1 MGQLFNKPAEDV
13 YIDLQNAK
21 PTELEIKMYE
31 KVRAVLIRGEEV
43 CQKIEDYKGCQD
55 VARKA
60 MTSPNPE
67 NEEEAFSAL
76 LVAVEY
82 IDAIFQ
88 QARSLEEIVPLL
100 IEALSASP
108 QEEKDKTKLSVA
120 SCQALSAQFAILLDF
135 SLRFDQV
142 RMRQPFISNDFA
154 FYRRLLP
161 KFARDQRV
169 RIKDDDA
176 GGMALFTAE
185 YTPMMNAVCR
195 SACKAT
201 GKANEVMAVIA
212 NSCYKMLK
220 HNKLPQE
227 FHIVAARAMTG
238 ATIVFDH
245 VDVLGV
251 FQKSSPVK
259 VTQIVTMLK
268 TNFKEHQAL
277 LNGIQFTTKT
287 FKTAPSGIHAL
298 FD

>member
-1 MGQLFNKPAEDV
+1 M
-13 YIDLQNAK
+13 I
-21 PTELEIKMYE
+21 
-31 KVRAVLIRGEEV
+31 EE
-43 CQKIEDYKGCQD
+43 YKGCQD
-55 VARKA
+55 LARKA
-60 MTSPNPE
+60 MSYPTPE
-67 NEEEAFSAL
+67 SEEAAFSAL
-76 LVAVEY
+76 LSAVEY

-88 QARSLEEIVPLL
+88 QAKALEEIVPLL
-100 IEALSASP
+100 IDALSASP
-108 QEEKDKTKLSVA
+108 REEKDKTKLSVA
-120 SCQALSAQFAILLDF
+120 SCQALSAALALVLDL
-135 SLRFDQV
+135 SLRFDQI

-161 KFARDQRV
+161 KFARDPRV

-195 SACKAT
+195 SASRAP
-201 GKANEVMAVIA
+201 GRPNEVMAILA

-227 FHIVAARAMTG
+227 YHLLAARAMAG

-245 VDVLGV
+245 VDVIGV
-251 FQKSSPVK
+251 FSKSTPVK

-268 TNFKEHQAL
+268 ANFKEHQAL

-287 FKTAPSGIHAL
+287 FKNAPNSIQTL
-298 FD
+298 FQ

>member
-21 PTELEIKMYE
+21 PTELEIKIYE
-31 KVRAVLIRGEEV
+31 RVREVLNKGEEV
-43 CQKIEDYKGCQD
+43 CTKIEEYKGCQD

-60 MTSPNPE
+60 MTSPNSE
-67 NEEEAFSAL
+67 NEEAAFSAL

-82 IDAIFQ
+82 IDGIYQ
-88 QARSLEEIVPLL
+88 QAKALEEVMPLL
-100 IEALSASP
+100 IETLSATP

-120 SCQALSAQFAILLDF
+120 SCQALSAQLSILLDF

-161 KFARDQRV
+161 KFSRDPRV

-185 YTPMMNAVCR
+185 YTPMMNSVCR
-195 SACKAT
+195 SACKST

-220 HNKLPQE
+220 HNRIPSE
-227 FHIVAARAMTG
+227 FHLLAARAMTG

-268 TNFKEHQAL
+268 NDFKEQQAL

-287 FKTAPSGIHAL
+287 FKTAPNSIQSL
-298 FD
+298 FQ

>member
-1 MGQLFNKPAEDV
+1 MGHIFNKPAEV
-13 YIDLQNAK
+13 VFIDLQNAK

-31 KVRAVLIRGEEV
+31 RVREVLNKGEDV
-43 CQKIEDYKGCQD
+43 CTKIEDYKGCQD

-67 NEEEAFSAL
+67 NEEAAFSAL
-76 LVAVEY
+76 LTAVEY
-82 IDAIFQ
+82 IDGIYQ
-88 QARSLEEIVPLL
+88 QARALEEIVPLL
-100 IEALSASP
+100 LSALSVSP
-108 QEEKDKTKLSVA
+108 QEEKDKNKLSVA
-120 SCQALSAQFAILLDF
+120 TCQALAAQLSILLDF
-135 SLRFDQV
+135 ALRFDQI

-161 KFARDQRV
+161 KFPRDPRV

-195 SACKAT
+195 SAIKSD
-201 GKANEVMAVIA
+201 GKPNEVMAIIA

-220 HNKLPQE
+220 HNKLPTE
-227 FHIVAARAMTG
+227 FNLVAARAMTG

-245 VDVLGV
+245 VDVVGV

-259 VTQIVTMLK
+259 VTQIVNMLK
-268 TNFKEHQAL
+268 SNFKEQPAL

-287 FKTAPSGIHAL
+287 FKNAPNSIQAL
-298 FD
+298 FQ